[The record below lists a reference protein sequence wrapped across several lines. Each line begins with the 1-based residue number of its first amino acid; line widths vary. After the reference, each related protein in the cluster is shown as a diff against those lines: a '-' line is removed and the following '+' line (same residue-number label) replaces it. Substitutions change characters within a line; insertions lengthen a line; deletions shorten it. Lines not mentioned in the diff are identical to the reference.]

1 MAKAKGRGPNLET
14 VRSMNAAMARAA
26 APDPVP
32 GDTLHVGD
40 PRLPAEPKRGRGRP
54 KRGEDSKP
62 INVVVGGQR
71 HGVRLSTSERAAI
84 EREAR
89 KEGVAVSALLRRVA
103 LVFALDEDVRRS
115 VKGSSSWRR

>member
-40 PRLPAEPKRGRGRP
+40 PRLPAEP